1 MYYKMSKVNFKYS
14 QLRSTYH
21 TTVYKKKNNKKPRKS
36 ENKKKSNLNASLKS
50 NQKPI
55 YFVLKKD

>member
-1 MYYKMSKVNFKYS
+1 MSKVNFKYS

-21 TTVYKKKNNKKPRKS
+21 TTVYKKNNKKPRKS

-50 NQKPI
+50 NQKP
-55 YFVLKKD
+55 FFFLKKD